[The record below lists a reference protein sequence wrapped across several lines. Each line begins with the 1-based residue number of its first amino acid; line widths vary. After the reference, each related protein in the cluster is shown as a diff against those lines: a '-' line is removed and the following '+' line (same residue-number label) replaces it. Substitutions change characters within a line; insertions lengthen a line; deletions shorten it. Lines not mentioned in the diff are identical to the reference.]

1 MSSITKIVLT
11 ACFGLFFSLSLMAQ
25 DVDGPPMDG
34 SMEGHESFEGHRGHH
49 GHHGPRGHRGNF
61 EERMERMKAE
71 LDLTEDQVAQL
82 EELHEAR
89 RAEMKSLR
97 QGGERP
103 SQEVMKAKRQEHKA
117 AMQEILTEEQ
127 FAKMKEMKREHKSEA
142 RKVMKEHKQAF
153 RSEVLPL
160 VMEQR
165 AKFETMLSEADKQQ
179 IDQLRGELEAL
190 KPQLKELRKEKKQ
203 AHKAE
208 AEPSAEMMEQFK
220 ALREQKKAIMT
231 SAVKIAQN
239 YESELKALHEE
250 IKPQME
256 EFHTKMKEQHQGFR
270 PENGKAPGCE
280 TKKGECKKG
289 RKAQGA
295 SGNFEE
301 MEGQGH
307 HQKHRL
313 RKVAQF
319 VLMDPNGTAPGAG
332 GTIETPELEI
342 FPNPSVSNN
351 TLTYQVKTPG
361 QVTIDL
367 LNKDGQVLK
376 NVFNGRQEAGS
387 YDVQVQT
394 QDLKMDVYY
403 YRVTTADNSA
413 MKRFTV
419 VKQ

>member
-49 GHHGPRGHRGNF
+49 PHGPRGHHGNF

-71 LDLTEDQVAQL
+71 LDLTDDQVAQL
-82 EELHEAR
+82 EELHQAR
-89 RAEMKSLR
+89 RAEMKEIR
-97 QGGERP
+97 KNGRP
-103 SQEVMKAKRQEHKA
+103 APEVIQAKRQEHKA

-127 FAKMKEMKREHKSEA
+127 FAKMKELKREHRTEA
-142 RKVMKEHKQAF
+142 RKMVKEHKQAF

-179 IDQLRGELEAL
+179 IDELRGELEAL
-190 KPQLKELRKEKKQ
+190 KPQLKELRQEKKQ
-203 AHKAE
+203 TRKGE
-208 AEPSAEMMEQFK
+208 VEPTKEVIEQFQ
-220 ALREQKKAIMT
+220 ALREQKKAIMV

-256 EFHTKMKEQHQGFR
+256 EFHAKMKEQHQGFR
-270 PENGKAPGCE
+270 PENGKNPRCE
-280 TKKGECKKG
+280 TQKGECKKG

-295 SGNFEE
+295 TGNFEE

-307 HQKHRL
+307 HQKQRL
-313 RKVAQF
+313 RKIAQF
-319 VLMDPNGTAPGAG
+319 VLMDPNGTAPGAE
-332 GTIETPELEI
+332 GTIDTQELEI

-351 TLTYQVKTPG
+351 TLTYQVKTSG

-403 YRVTTADNSA
+403 YRVTTADNST